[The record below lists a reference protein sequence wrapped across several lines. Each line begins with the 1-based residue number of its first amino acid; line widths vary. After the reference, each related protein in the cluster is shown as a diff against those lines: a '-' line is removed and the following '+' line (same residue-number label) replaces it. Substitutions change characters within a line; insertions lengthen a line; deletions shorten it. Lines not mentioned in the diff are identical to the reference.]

1 MSDELEQKAPVKR
14 KPNFVFAIIS
24 IAMILFTI
32 GLFSFGVFTLQK
44 QIKEIKE
51 SVQID
56 LNLKSDVTESQKT
69 ALANYLKKQN
79 YIAKIT
85 YKSKEVA
92 AQQFEKELGQ
102 NFTEILGS
110 NPLYD
115 AYIINLKSEFSN
127 PDFIKDVKSDF
138 LGQAGVQE
146 VLYSDL
152 AVQSTGTTLKPITIG
167 IIILSTIML
176 VVAFLIIDNT
186 IRLMMYSQRF
196 LIRSMQL
203 IGANE
208 WFIVKPFILKS
219 IISGLISAAI
229 ALLFLSGIIY
239 LTINKFSL
247 QFVSQDFVIL
257 LFIAIGLTLF
267 GILISI
273 SSTYFAVNKYLK
285 VKLDE
290 LY

>member
-14 KPNFVFAIIS
+14 KPNFGFAIIS
-24 IAMILFTI
+24 IAMILFII
-32 GLFSFGVFTLQK
+32 GLFSFGVFTIQK

-56 LNLKSDVTESQKT
+56 LNLKADVTDAQKE
-69 ALANYLKKQN
+69 ALTKYLKKQKF
-79 YIAKIT
+79 ISKIS

-115 AYIINLKSEFSN
+115 AYIISLKSDYTNPEF
-127 PDFIKDVKSDF
+127 IQEVKSDF
-138 LGQAGVQE
+138 LAQSGVQE
-146 VLYSDL
+146 VQYSEL
-152 AVQSTGTTLKPITIG
+152 AINSTSTTLKPITIG
-167 IIILSTIML
+167 IVVLSIIML
-176 VVAFLIIDNT
+176 IVAFLIIDNT

-208 WFIVKPFILKS
+208 WFIIKPYLLKS
-219 IISGLISAAI
+219 IITGIISATIAI
-229 ALLFLSGIIY
+229 LCLIIIIY
-239 LTINKFSL
+239 LTINKFGL
-247 QFVSQDFVIL
+247 QFVTQDFVIL
-257 LFIAIGLTLF
+257 SFIALGLIIF
-267 GILISI
+267 GIIISI
-273 SSTYFAVNKYLK
+273 TSTYFSVNKYLK

>member
-138 LGQAGVQE
+138 LAQAGVQE
-146 VLYSDL
+146 VQYSDL

-167 IIILSTIML
+167 IIILSIIML

>member
-79 YIAKIT
+79 YITKIT

-138 LGQAGVQE
+138 LAQAGVQE
-146 VLYSDL
+146 VQYSDL

-208 WFIVKPFILKS
+208 WFIIKPFIIKS

>member
-32 GLFSFGVFTLQK
+32 GLFSFGVYTLQK

-69 ALANYLKKQN
+69 ALTNYLKKQN

-138 LGQAGVQE
+138 LAQAGVQE
-146 VLYSDL
+146 VQYSDL

-167 IIILSTIML
+167 IIILSIIML

-208 WFIVKPFILKS
+208 WFIVKPFIIKS

-229 ALLFLSGIIY
+229 ALLFLAGLIY

-247 QFVSQDFVIL
+247 QFVTQDFVVL

-273 SSTYFAVNKYLK
+273 SSTYFAVKKYLK

>member
-32 GLFSFGVFTLQK
+32 GLFSFGVYTLQK

-69 ALANYLKKQN
+69 ALTNYLKKQN

-138 LGQAGVQE
+138 LAQAGVQE
-146 VLYSDL
+146 VQYSDL

-167 IIILSTIML
+167 IIILSIIML

-208 WFIVKPFILKS
+208 WFIVKPFIIKS

-229 ALLFLSGIIY
+229 ALLFLAGLIY

-247 QFVSQDFVIL
+247 QFVTQDFVVL